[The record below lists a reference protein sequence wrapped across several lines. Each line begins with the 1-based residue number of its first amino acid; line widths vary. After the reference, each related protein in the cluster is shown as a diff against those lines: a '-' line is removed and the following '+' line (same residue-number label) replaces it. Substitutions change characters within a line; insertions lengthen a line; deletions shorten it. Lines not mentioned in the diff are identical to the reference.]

1 MRKKVIVW
9 GLTATMLVPAAFANK
24 TTTSTDPAAERV
36 RHQLAMLPYY
46 NVFDD
51 LSFRINDGVVT
62 LYGEVTNPVLKDDA
76 GRAVKHIEGVQ
87 RVDNQIEVLPL
98 SPFDNGIRRAMFRA
112 IYGYAPLQR
121 YGWGPVPAI
130 HIIVKDGHV
139 TLEGV
144 VSSEQDKQLAYL
156 RANGVPSV
164 FSVRNNLRVQS

>member
-9 GLTATMLVPAAFANK
+9 GLAAAMLVPAAFANK
-24 TTTSTDPAAERV
+24 TAKPTDPMAERV

-46 NVFDD
+46 NVFDT
-51 LSFRINDGVVT
+51 LSFRVNDGVVT
-62 LYGEVTNPVLKDDA
+62 LFGEVTSPILKDDA
-76 GRAVKHIEGVQ
+76 GRTVKRIEGVQ

-98 SPFDNGIRRAMFRA
+98 SPFDNQIRRAMFRA
-112 IYGYAPLQR
+112 IYGYGPLQR
-121 YGWGPVPAI
+121 YAWGPVPAI

-144 VSSEQDKQLAYL
+144 VSSDQDKQLAYL

>member
-1 MRKKVIVW
+1 MRKKLIVW
-9 GLTATMLVPAAFANK
+9 GLTGAVLVPAALANK
-24 TTTSTDPAAERV
+24 PATLTDPTAERV

-51 LSFRINDGVVT
+51 LSFRVNDGVVT

-98 SPFDNGIRRAMFRA
+98 SPFDNRIRRAMFGA
-112 IYGYAPLQR
+112 IYGYGPLQR